1 MQDFRTAVIDY
12 AQNSINFITAG
23 PQTGSGRKVTADIA
37 FKGGSFGTY
46 LPHASLGWRINDKVS
61 MRVNAGGTFSKGD
74 FSYTG
79 TDTPVAHP
87 RHHCTRSLPHY
98 QPRESVTSEN
108 IAPTHDVTPQTTW
121 PRHRPLSPQCLQPAF
136 LSYWQVGPDS
146 FRFSSCS
153 IRDFVTSHELD
164 IYLMDSLSRSPG
176 GPRTP

>member
-1 MQDFRTAVIDY
+1 MYTSWIPR
-12 AQNSINFITAG
+12 
-23 PQTGSGRKVTADIA
+23 P
-37 FKGGSFGTY
+37 
-46 LPHASLGWRINDKVS
+46 
-61 MRVNAGGTFSKGD
+61 TFSFK
-74 FSYTG
+74 FHKWLSFIIIPWIQQKHQPKIG

-164 IYLMDSLSRSPG
+164 IYLMDSLSRSPWSSW
-176 GPRTP
+176 TPWCLPQCIALSSHIWKEIW